1 MRSRN
6 LREIHSVK
14 HLTKTIQTN
23 GRRGN
28 KQLFLS
34 SQEPVSSI
42 DTLLMPGR
50 CFPMQSLALASH
62 YKEKQWRALFR
73 RPKKLQWYL
82 WKSRKKESTFY
93 CNHSFLHLWYV
104 LESNHFSLNEKA
116 FNRGYTDNMRFFECI
131 PPNL

>member
-1 MRSRN
+1 MRTRN
-6 LREIHSVK
+6 LTEIHSVK
-14 HLTKTIQTN
+14 HLTKTIQTK
-23 GRRGN
+23 GRSGN

-42 DTLLMPGR
+42 NTLLMPGR

-62 YKEKQWRALFR
+62 YEEKQWRVLFPR
-73 RPKKLQWYL
+73 AKKLQWYL
-82 WKSRKKESTFY
+82 WKSRKESTFY
-93 CNHSFLHLWYV
+93 CNHSFSHLWYI

-116 FNRGYTDNMRFFECI
+116 FNRGYIHNTSFFECI